1 MQKQQ
6 RQYIACIT
14 YVSYCAILCHM
25 TILEPS
31 GEHKGE
37 NRRNPFV
44 WLAPL
49 ISQKPAMQKNEEA
62 LLCLLFASIRL
73 LAFGRPLSA
82 PGRLPLSSVRLSP
95 PEGGRPGRIQGQVP
109 HVSRVSPL
117 AGPLGQLYLFLS
129 QAYSP
134 VCPHLSS
141 AGSLIKIN
149 RSTPDQR
156 AQTSV

>member
-1 MQKQQ
+1 
-6 RQYIACIT
+6 
-14 YVSYCAILCHM
+14 M

-31 GEHKGE
+31 GEHEGE
-37 NRRNPFV
+37 NRRKKPLC
-44 WLAPL
+44 LAGASHLPETCHA
-49 ISQKPAMQKNEEA
+49 KKNEEA

-82 PGRLPLSSVRLSP
+82 PGRLPPSSVRLSP
-95 PEGGRPGRIQGQVP
+95 PESGRPGRIQGQVP
-109 HVSRVSPL
+109 HLSRVSPL
-117 AGPLGQLYLFLS
+117 AGPLAQLYLFLS